1 MKTILETTLEDPEE
15 AVIFQQL
22 LNEMGYKTH
31 RYTRLDAADGRKHK
45 LSETRLAILMMNH
58 ARKSFN
64 GRPFTADDFEALLT
78 NNYYSFRSAAMIL
91 SGLTTEGVL
100 YRVDRG
106 VYQLTEKIE

>member
-1 MKTILETTLEDPEE
+1 MKTVLETVCEDAEE
-15 AVIFQQL
+15 AVILQQL

-31 RYTRLDAADGRKHK
+31 RYTRLDTDDERKHK

-58 ARKSFN
+58 AKKSFN
-64 GRPFTADDFEALLT
+64 GHPFTADDFEALLT

-91 SGLTTEGVL
+91 SGLTMEGVL

-106 VYQLTEKIE
+106 VYQFKEKVE